1 MSGVSE
7 IQRVHDAVVGLRERA
22 IRENR
27 PIAHSEIMPL
37 VRLILSGAR
46 PYSDEE
52 EQVGAIFVHVLEF
65 GGDGDWGGH
74 WFSTLPPQDAVLHLR
89 DDSDEEITVRVE
101 EVHFLESDPDVGA
114 GEVILYVIPMTEDTE
129 H

>member
-7 IQRVHDAVVGLRERA
+7 LARQMLPETQELHNVCNID
-22 IRENR
+22 
-27 PIAHSEIMPL
+27 L
-37 VRLILSGAR
+37 VALIKSGAR

-89 DDSDEEITVRVE
+89 DDSDEEFTVRVE

-114 GEVILYVIPMTEDTE
+114 GEVILYVIPETDTE